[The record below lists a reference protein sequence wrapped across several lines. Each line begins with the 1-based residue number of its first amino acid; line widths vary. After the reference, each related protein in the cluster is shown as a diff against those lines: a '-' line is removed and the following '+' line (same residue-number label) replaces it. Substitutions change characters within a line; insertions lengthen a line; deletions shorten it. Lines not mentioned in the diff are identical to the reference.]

1 MYNTKGPWN
10 DFLFLT
16 QKDPEIEKQNEPVTA
31 IENLGKDRQNWGMII
46 NMQDDTI
53 VTIEQLKAFSN
64 LDSEGAK
71 FTANNKVERNQW
83 IEKVL
88 SKFKYFSCR
97 KKDKIII
104 KKYLTR
110 MTGLS
115 KTRIKRLIA
124 RKRKFGRITPYEI
137 RRHRFERKYGPADIA
152 LLLKTD
158 NLHQRMS
165 GPAIKEILEREYNI
179 FGKQEYK
186 TISNISSP
194 HIYNLRK
201 TRQYISHSLTVKK
214 TNPVV
219 VKIGERRKPQPGG
232 LPGFLRVDTVH
243 QGDTDK
249 IKGVYH
255 INLVDE
261 VTQWE
266 IVGCVERISEDYLLP
281 LLKDLLAQF
290 PFVILNFHSDNGSEY
305 INKVVAEL
313 LNKLLISQ
321 TKSRPRHSNDNGLV
335 EGKNNF
341 IIRKHIGYR
350 FIEKG
355 YAGVFNI
362 FYQECFNVYL
372 NYHRPCGYPTITTD
386 KRGKQK
392 KKYGDYQ
399 TPYARLKSLPR
410 AKQYLKKGITFETL
424 DKVAFANSD
433 NEFAE
438 IVQKKKEILFN
449 SFKNKKLQFPTIFSN
464 KTMAEISGSF
474 ID

>member
-1 MYNTKGPWN
+1 
-10 DFLFLT
+10 
-16 QKDPEIEKQNEPVTA
+16 
-31 IENLGKDRQNWGMII
+31 
-46 NMQDDTI
+46 MQDDQI
-53 VTIEQLKAFSN
+53 VTVNQLEEFSK
-64 LDSEGAK
+64 LSSEGAQ
-71 FTANNKVERNQW
+71 FSAENKVERNQW
-83 IEKVL
+83 IENVL
-88 SKFKYFSCR
+88 AKFKYFSCR

-104 KKYLTR
+104 KKYLAK

-124 RKRKFGRITPYEI
+124 RKRKFGRISLYEI
-137 RRHRFERKYGPADIA
+137 RRHRFKKIYGPQDIA

-179 FGKQEYK
+179 FGKSEYQN
-186 TISNISSP
+186 ISNISSP

-201 TRQYISHSLTVKK
+201 TRQYISHSLTFKK
-214 TNPVV
+214 TNPV
-219 VKIGERRKPQPGG
+219 KILIGKRTRPDNGG

-243 QGDTDK
+243 QGDMEK
-249 IKGVYH
+249 EKGVYH
-255 INLVDE
+255 INIVDE

-266 IVGCVERISEDYLLP
+266 IIGCVERISEEYLLP
-281 LLKDLLAQF
+281 LLEDLLAQF

-313 LNKLLISQ
+313 LNKLLIKQ

-341 IIRKHIGYR
+341 VIRKHIGYR
-350 FIEKG
+350 FIDKG
-355 YAGVFNI
+355 YAGAFNI
-362 FYQECFNVYL
+362 FYQKYFNVYL
-372 NYHRPCGYPTITTD
+372 NFHRPCGYPTIIVD

-392 KKYGDYQ
+392 KKYGAYQ
-399 TPYARLKSLPR
+399 TPYARLKSLPD
-410 AKQYLKKGITFETL
+410 AKKYLKKGVTFETL
-424 DKVAFANSD
+424 DKVAFAKSD

-438 IVQKKKEILFN
+438 ILQKKKEELFN
-449 SFKNKKLQFPTIFSN
+449 SFKNKKLQFPTVFSN

>member
-1 MYNTKGPWN
+1 MN
-10 DFLFLT
+10 
-16 QKDPEIEKQNEPVTA
+16 
-31 IENLGKDRQNWGMII
+31 II
-46 NMQDDTI
+46 MQDEHI
-53 VTIEQLKAFSN
+53 VTVKQLEEFAKLSN
-64 LDSEGAK
+64 EGAT
-71 FTANNKVERNQW
+71 FSAQNKVQRNLW

-88 SKFKYFSCR
+88 ARFKYFSCR

-104 KKYLTR
+104 KKYLAR
-110 MTGLS
+110 MTNLS

-124 RKRKFGRITPYEI
+124 RKKKFGRISPYEI
-137 RRHRFERKYGPADIA
+137 HRHRFERKYGPTDIA

-165 GPAIKEILEREYNI
+165 GPVIKEILQREYYI
-179 FGKQEYK
+179 FGKTEYK
-186 TISNISSP
+186 TISNISTP

-201 TRQYISHSLTVKK
+201 TRQYVSHSLTVKK
-214 TNPVV
+214 TNPIKVP
-219 VKIGERRKPQPGG
+219 IGKRAKPQNNG

-243 QGDTDK
+243 QGDLEK
-249 IKGVYH
+249 EKGIYH

-266 IVGCVERISEDYLLP
+266 IVGCVERISEEYLLP
-281 LLKDLLAQF
+281 LLKDLLDQF
-290 PFVILNFHSDNGSEY
+290 PFVIVNFHSDNGSEY

-321 TKSRPRHSNDNGLV
+321 TKSRPRHSNDNGLA

-350 FIEKG
+350 FIDKE
-355 YAGVFNI
+355 YAKDFNL
-362 FYQECFNVYL
+362 FYQTCFNEYL
-372 NYHRPCGYPTITTD
+372 NFHRPCGYPTIITE
-386 KRGKQK
+386 KQGKQK
-392 KKYGDYQ
+392 KKYGNYQ
-399 TPYARLKSLPR
+399 TPYAKLKSLPD
-410 AKQYLKKGITFETL
+410 AKQYLKKGITFKQL
-424 DKVAFANSD
+424 DKVAFAKSD

-438 IVQKKKEILFN
+438 ILQKKKETLFN
-449 SFKNKKLQFPTIFSN
+449 SFKNKKPQFPTIFSS